1 MVYTLM
7 PNFSAISAAVSGGTI
22 PLLFTPSV
30 SKIITLDIASES
42 FNRFTAVANPIPIA
56 VPSSTIPLLTSW
68 NKLISTLW
76 SVVSGHW
83 VKLSPAKITKPTRSF
98 IRLLMKSIA
107 TFLEASNRSGFK
119 SCASILPEISIAKT
133 ISIPFVVLSS
143 QLVEDCGRAKAI
155 IIKVTAAIFN
165 TKGKWRNCCFIVG
178 LVSIA
183 SVPENKIKEI
193 VSKIKSHIDLH
204 ESHEKELIKIENI
217 DQVLA
222 LNNFL
227 TAENKKLRELIDE
240 SINSEEIFARVL
252 IDRESPFLKSI
263 VLNRGSKDNVKI
275 GMAIMDR
282 NYLVGQVIEVN
293 YSNSRALLLSDLN
306 SKIPV
311 IVQPPYLQ
319 AVASGT
325 GKDYGVIEYTK
336 DEYEENQIE
345 NKVIVYTSGLGGLFK
360 PGIPVG
366 KIINNSGQ
374 IEFFSDF
381 GQLSFVKII
390 EFKIGEDK

>member
-1 MVYTLM
+1 MATGRDDFVIA
-7 PNFSAISAAVSGGTI
+7 FRSAILKKKDKQRFSLLT
-22 PLLFTPSV
+22 LLFLSIFV
-30 SKIITLDIASES
+30 LILSSFNFKIINYIKFGINEVVYRSS
-42 FNRFTAVANPIPIA
+42 F
-56 VPSSTIPLLTSW
+56 
-68 NKLISTLW
+68 LIS
-76 SVVSGHW
+76 
-83 VKLSPAKITKPTRSF
+83 I
-98 IRLLMKSIA
+98 
-107 TFLEASNRSGFK
+107 
-119 SCASILPEISIAKT
+119 
-133 ISIPFVVLSS
+133 
-143 QLVEDCGRAKAI
+143 
-155 IIKVTAAIFN
+155 
-165 TKGKWRNCCFIVG
+165 
-178 LVSIA
+178 
-183 SVPENKIKEI
+183 PENKIKKIISE
-193 VSKIKSHIDLH
+193 IKSHIDLH
-204 ESHEKELIKIENI
+204 QIHQKELIKIENTEQI
-217 DQVLA
+217 IA

-263 VLNRGSKDNVKI
+263 VLNKGSKDNVKI

-282 NYLVGQVIEVN
+282 NYLVGQIIEVN

-311 IVQPPYLQ
+311 IIQPPFLQ

-336 DEYEENQIE
+336 DEYEENQIG

-381 GQLSFVKII
+381 GQLSFVKIT